1 MSDTYTEQELQ
12 TIAVVDAQLAA
23 YNARDI
29 DAFIATYH
37 DDIEISLFS
46 VGLQIKGK
54 QALKERYEQ
63 KFKELKYLHA
73 TAMKRIVQGQYLV
86 DHELA
91 ESASTDPNKVD
102 NSVTVI
108 AAYEVVD
115 GLIVRVSFM
124 G

>member
-1 MSDTYTEQELQ
+1 MTDTFTEAEQE
-12 TIAVVDAQLAA
+12 TIRVVDAQLAA

-29 DAFIATYH
+29 DAFIACYH

-46 VGLQIKGK
+46 VGIQIRGK

-63 KFKELKYLHA
+63 KFEGLKYLHA
-73 TAMKRIVQGQYLV
+73 SALKRIVQGRYLV

-91 ESASTDPNKVD
+91 ESASQSPDKID
-102 NSVTVI
+102 NSVRVI
-108 AAYEVVD
+108 AAYEVQN
-115 GLIVRVSFM
+115 GKIVRVSFM

>member
-29 DAFIATYH
+29 EAFIATYH

-54 QALKERYEQ
+54 QALKERYQQ

-91 ESASTDPNKVD
+91 ESASVDPSKVD

>member
-1 MSDTYTEQELQ
+1 MSDTYTEQERQ

-29 DAFIATYH
+29 EAFIATYH

-54 QALKERYEQ
+54 QALKERYQQ

-91 ESASTDPNKVD
+91 ESASVDPDKVD

>member
-1 MSDTYTEQELQ
+1 MSETYTELEKQ

-46 VGLQIKGK
+46 AGPQIQGK
-54 QALKERYEQ
+54 QALKDRYGQ
-63 KFKELKYLHA
+63 KFSDLKYLHA
-73 TAMKRIVQGQYLV
+73 TSLKRIVQGNYLV

-91 ESASTDPNKVD
+91 ESASEDPNKID
-102 NSVTVI
+102 NSVRVI
-108 AAYEVVD
+108 AAYEVFD